1 MTVTFELYKAAEKGK
16 VDDVVRYLE
25 EGRCHIDAKNEVN
38 IHMLSL
44 KAKLFFKNY

>member
-1 MTVTFELYKAAEKGK
+1 MTVTDELYKAAKNGK

-38 IHMLSL
+38 IHMLFL
-44 KAKLFFKNY
+44 KATLLCKNN